1 VSVSFSGMTLQH
13 GVVIVDIIII
23 IIIIISPLQMVRLM
37 DTVPANFNIG
47 HSVCVRIHICVVF

>member
-1 VSVSFSGMTLQH
+1 MTLQH